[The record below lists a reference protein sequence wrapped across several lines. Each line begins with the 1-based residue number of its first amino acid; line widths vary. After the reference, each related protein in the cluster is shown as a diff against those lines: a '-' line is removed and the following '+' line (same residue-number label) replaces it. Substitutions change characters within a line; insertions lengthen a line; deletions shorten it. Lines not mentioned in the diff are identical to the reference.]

1 MYRIGQTIPKT
12 YPGGLSSDLL
22 RLRYQGSDAVLLE
35 DKPPRTRA
43 KNTNINI
50 KFFALKSNLFNSK
63 KPFKSVFYICNKR

>member
-12 YPGGLSSDLL
+12 YPGGFISDLL

-35 DKPPRTRA
+35 DKPPRIKA
-43 KNTNINI
+43 NNTNINI
-50 KFFALKSNLFNSK
+50 RFFVLKSNLFNSK

>member
-35 DKPPRTRA
+35 DRPPRIKA
-43 KNTNINI
+43 NITNINI
-50 KFFALKSNLFNSK
+50 KFLFLESNLFNSK

>member
-12 YPGGLSSDLL
+12 YPGGFSSDLL

-35 DKPPRTRA
+35 DKPPRIKA
-43 KNTNINI
+43 NNTNII
-50 KFFALKSNLFNSK
+50 IRFFVLKSNLFNSK

>member
-50 KFFALKSNLFNSK
+50 KFFPLNSKLFNSK
-63 KPFKSVFYICNKR
+63 KPFNSVFYICNKR

>member
-12 YPGGLSSDLL
+12 YPGGLSLDLL
-22 RLRYQGSDAVLLE
+22 RLRYQISDAVLLE
-35 DKPPRTRA
+35 DRPPRIKA

-50 KFFALKSNLFNSK
+50 RFFFLKSNLFNSK